1 MALPYV
7 TTYLVARPDE
17 AFPLEH
23 PYVADFYTPLLG
35 PTSVAF
41 LRWVGQHLTLDQP
54 TEVDLTELAAR
65 LGLQR
70 SLSRHAPLMRMISRL
85 CVFNLTAW
93 NPEPNLDTD
102 GRLLIVDH
110 LPPISNRQVAR
121 WPKALAAEHHEAL
134 NRYRRLGRS
143 A

>member
-1 MALPYV
+1 MALPCV
-7 TTYLVARPDE
+7 TAYLVARPEE
-17 AFPLEH
+17 AFPLDH
-23 PYVADFYTPLLG
+23 PYVTDFYTPVLG

-41 LRWVGQHLTLDQP
+41 LRWVGQHLTPGQP

-70 SLSRHAPLMRMISRL
+70 SLSRNAPLMRTLSRL

-93 NPEPNLDTD
+93 NPEPDLDTH

-121 WPKALAAEHHEAL
+121 WPTALATEHEQAL
-134 NRYRRLGRS
+134 TRYRRLGRS